1 MRVCIYFYTFVVKID
16 NSHKK
21 SLLLLRVTS
30 GKTAQEK
37 NLKSIKTDASLY
49 NGQPTD
55 TGVKCHLADQQRV
68 IVELFCSCLVATAYI
83 PKEAMRKIS

>member
-1 MRVCIYFYTFVVKID
+1 M
-16 NSHKK
+16 
-21 SLLLLRVTS
+21 
-30 GKTAQEK
+30 QEK

-55 TGVKCHLADQQRV
+55 TGVKRHLADQQRV
-68 IVELFCSCLVATAYI
+68 IVELFRSCLVATAYI

>member
-1 MRVCIYFYTFVVKID
+1 MMIVVEEQCF
-16 NSHKK
+16 K
-21 SLLLLRVTS
+21 SV
-30 GKTAQEK
+30 
-37 NLKSIKTDASLY
+37 KTDASLY

-83 PKEAMRKIS
+83 PKEAMMKISLITRSDGFLHEV